1 MYFKS
6 LFRKKIDNVY
16 QGWYNNEMESTH
28 DRVVASRIYDI
39 GLAEIHRKGGG
50 VDDSIWNHFGF
61 YRGVSIANILR

>member
-1 MYFKS
+1 
-6 LFRKKIDNVY
+6 
-16 QGWYNNEMESTH
+16 MESTH

-61 YRGVSIANILR
+61 YRGISFAIVLR